1 MRSGWLAV
9 TVAVALAT
17 VGGSTAHAAPRAR
30 PVTVFLERDGRV
42 VSDDVRIP
50 RFGGGDRAWA
60 GIVACV
66 REHYAPFQVDVVDQ
80 QPARGE
86 FITAVVG
93 GRASQLGLDDRWTNG
108 VGPHTGRVIP
118 NAVVF
123 IFSKVGTGER
133 DINNLCAVTAH
144 EVAHALG
151 LDHSFKCG
159 DIMSYWLDRC
169 GKRRFMDV
177 DAPCGEDEA
186 RVCADGKRTQSS
198 YRRLGALVGF
208 RSTPPVPDDEP
219 VADPDVDEP
228 DADGW
233 EVDPWDADG
242 RGDVESDGD
251 VESWDAPF
259 EPADP
264 YPDDEAARDAP
275 PQPSNGH
282 RCGGGR
288 MRRYVRDL

>member
-17 VGGSTAHAAPRAR
+17 VGGSTAHAAPRSR
-30 PVTVFLERDGRV
+30 PVTVFLDRDGRV

-80 QPARGE
+80 KPARGE

-133 DINNLCAVTAH
+133 DVNNLCAVTAH

-186 RVCADGKRTQSS
+186 RACADGKRTQNS

-208 RSTPPVPDDEP
+208 RETPPEPDVE
-219 VADPDVDEP
+219 VDEP
-228 DADGW
+228 APDAGW
-233 EVDPWDADG
+233 DDPPDEVDRRDL
-242 RGDVESDGD
+242 DVDRDDD
-251 VESWDAPF
+251 VESWDSPF
-259 EPADP
+259 EPVDP
-264 YPDDEAARDAP
+264 YADDEVAPRDRDDAHEAP
-275 PQPSNGH
+275 RASSGH
-282 RCGGGR
+282 SCGGR
-288 MRRYVRDL
+288 AHRRR